1 MFQSSSASAGALMT
15 TFAMPRDLA
24 KKAPFATRRSIA
36 SLYAARSALALARSL
51 PRHSGHSGLRSTS
64 RPTASEV
71 LLRSTVLPIGRS
83 SMRFGGRPR
92 GAFGAAKPALVHGP
106 MEAHEA
112 AALCDQFLHCDG

>member
-1 MFQSSSASAGALMT
+1 MMGKEPEGAPNQAAGAQGVVPEVEGEDARFGCGLEDAPPCA
-15 TFAMPRDLA
+15 AM
-24 KKAPFATRRSIA
+24 
-36 SLYAARSALALARSL
+36 
-51 PRHSGHSGLRSTS
+51 RSTS

-83 SMRFGGRPR
+83 SMRFGVRPR

-112 AALCDQFLHCDG
+112 AALCDQFLRCDG